1 MRRTAMAIL
10 LALSMAGPGFAA
22 GAPPTRGEALPQGLD
37 LFIKA
42 RLAEVGGD
50 YKQALDL
57 YKQAL
62 KQDPDRT
69 EVRVSYA
76 SLLVDLGLAS
86 QALDVL
92 APVKNLDWYGE
103 RTRALALAQLA
114 RRTTDD
120 QAAAEKALKAALEGR
135 PSDLTVQVSL
145 AQVLENE
152 GKLAEAEQVV
162 ADLQSKRSGSPQLA
176 LMHADLL
183 RRLGRSQEAVAQYGR
198 CAAAGP
204 LVSTCRERLVDL
216 LVQLGRPLEAADA
229 ISGWL
234 TDEDLDMALE
244 AAQLYARGNQPD
256 KALALVRRVLAR
268 APDSPRAQRL
278 EAALLNTL
286 GRYDEAAAKLGT
298 LLRKNP
304 DDVDLTLSLAWADAR
319 RGHLD
324 RARQLIDRLWKEVG
338 DDTSS
343 KAAVQTCLTAARIE
357 LIAGRPAVARDW
369 LGRITNVAGAGSD
382 LVRLLAVTYRRTQ
395 EWKDGVGAML
405 RLQPRVQGRAR
416 DEAVAFEAEFRM
428 RLGEPDA
435 VSRLQR
441 LLSSD
446 DVQRVLLAVQVLQTV
461 ERWPDVERE
470 TVSALKR
477 FPGNRDLMFVHATA
491 LERLGKSAECE
502 DILQQILAKNPD
514 DADAANYLGY
524 MWADAGQHLQEAM
537 KLISHAVELRPDTS
551 AFLDSLGWVHFKLGH
566 LEEAERW
573 LRRAAVVG
581 PPDGTVLAHLG
592 EVLAATGQ
600 TDEARR
606 YLQRALDLGC
616 EHPEKVRQLSDR
628 LASGR

>member
-1 MRRTAMAIL
+1 MAIL
-10 LALSMAGPGFAA
+10 LMLSMAGLGSAA
-22 GAPPTRGEALPQGLD
+22 AAPPSGGDALPQPLD
-37 LFIKA
+37 LFLKA

-50 YKQALDL
+50 YQQALEL
-57 YKQAL
+57 YKKALQQA
-62 KQDPDRT
+62 PDRT
-69 EVRVSYA
+69 EIRVSYA
-76 SLLVDLGLAS
+76 ALLVDLGLAS
-86 QALDVL
+86 QAVDVL
-92 APVKNLDWYGE
+92 APAKDLDWYGE

-114 RRTTDD
+114 RRDPKER
-120 QAAAEKALKAALEGR
+120 AAAETALKAAAEGR
-135 PSDLTVQVSL
+135 PSDLTVQVGL
-145 AQVLENE
+145 AQVLESE

-162 ADLQSKRSGSPQLA
+162 ADLQSKRSGSAQLA
-176 LMHADLL
+176 LMRADLL
-183 RRLGRSQEAVAQYGR
+183 RRLHRPQEAAAQYGR

-216 LVQLGRPLEAADA
+216 LVQLGRPLDAADA

-234 TDEDLDMALE
+234 TDEDLDLALE

-256 KALALVRRVLAR
+256 KALTLVRRVLAK

-286 GRYDEAAAKLGT
+286 GRYDEAAAKLAM

-304 DDVDLTLSLAWADAR
+304 GDVDLTLSLAWADAR
-319 RGHLD
+319 RGRLPE
-324 RARQLIDRLWKEVG
+324 ARQLVDRLWKDVG

-369 LGRITNVAGAGSD
+369 LGRVGNVAEAGSD
-382 LVRLLAVTYRRTQ
+382 LVRLLALSYRRTE

-405 RLQPRVQGRAR
+405 RLQPRVKGAAR

-435 VSRLQR
+435 ISRLQR
-441 LLSSD
+441 LLGSD
-446 DVQRVLLAVQVLQTV
+446 DVQKVLLAVQVLQSV

-470 TVSALKR
+470 AASALQR
-477 FPGNRDLMFVHATA
+477 FPGNRDLLFVQATA
-491 LERLGKSAECE
+491 LERLGKSSECE
-502 DILQQILAKNPD
+502 DILQRILAKNPD

-524 MWADAGQHLQEAM
+524 MWADAGEHLQGAL

-573 LRRAAVVG
+573 LRRAVVVG

-606 YLQRALDLGC
+606 YLLRALELGC

-628 LASGR
+628 LASGT